1 VRGRLL
7 LVDDEVQVR
16 TMLQVYLE
24 NHGYIVE
31 TAVNGRDALT
41 KMDETD
47 YDLVVTDY
55 NMPEV
60 DGSAVL
66 QHIRQYRPSL
76 PVVIMTGVGSCSVA
90 VQTLKELGAQ
100 ACLSK
105 PFDLQKLEHVL
116 TEVLAQKSQHRIA

>member
-7 LVDDEVQVR
+7 LVDDEVHVR

-41 KMDETD
+41 KMNETD

-60 DGSAVL
+60 DHDRCRKLLGRCPDI
-66 QHIRQYRPSL
+66 QGNGGTGL
-76 PVVIMTGVGSCSVA
+76 PLE
-90 VQTLKELGAQ
+90 TL
-100 ACLSK
+100 
-105 PFDLQKLEHVL
+105 
-116 TEVLAQKSQHRIA
+116 